1 MYLLSKEGNRH
12 LLEFLRNLTPQV
24 LLLSSALILY
34 VLWRKNSDAYT
45 YFILFLG
52 ISALSIVALI
62 ANMNNFLDNAFS
74 HSADIAAE
82 RDRLKADS
90 IHGASRIRLILRYI
104 WKERRGTLVE
114 FGIVLAFI
122 YGAIFSILITA
133 VVTALRATN

>member
-1 MYLLSKEGNRH
+1 MYLLSKDGNRH

-34 VLWRKNSDAYT
+34 VIWRKNSDAYA
-45 YFILFLG
+45 YFILFIG

-74 HSADIAAE
+74 HSTDIAAE